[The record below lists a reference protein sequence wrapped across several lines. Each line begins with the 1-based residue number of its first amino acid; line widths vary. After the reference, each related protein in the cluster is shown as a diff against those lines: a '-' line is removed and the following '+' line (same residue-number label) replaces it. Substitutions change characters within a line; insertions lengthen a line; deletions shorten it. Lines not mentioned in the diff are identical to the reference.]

1 MVETIIDVGVEPAK
15 RSVVMEESSA
25 PYEVEST
32 VGSAERSVTPGVD
45 GIIEILE
52 ASVVTGSPSGPVDAA
67 EDIAITDDVPKAT
80 PGSIVEPCESVL
92 TTPF

>member
-1 MVETIIDVGVEPAK
+1 METIIDVGGEVAK
-15 RSVVMEESSA
+15 RSVVMAEPSV

-32 VGSAERSVTPGVD
+32 VGSAERSATPEVD
-45 GIIEILE
+45 GIVEILE